1 MINNTQGDTIENQA
15 ENQMMNQAEG
25 RVPAGGNNS
34 KKDPAEVESVILT
47 PEEEEKQEEVKAH
60 ADEIA
65 SISEGIDL
73 VPLVTDVQAQK
84 EDKKIKVNVSIIV
97 SAFILIV
104 VSFAIIIVNVSFKN
118 RLADEKEY
126 LSVLTDDIRKNY
138 TDVINSN
145 NQIIDRIDLY
155 KEIKSTQYATD
166 EVVEFFNDC
175 ASQVG
180 NVSITRYDISANSK
194 ISIRG
199 TAANLQDVSKLWYIL
214 CNNNNLTGITLTSMG
229 KGVDKVSFAFSG
241 TLIVDN
247 FL

>member
-1 MINNTQGDTIENQA
+1 MINSEEENTIENQV
-15 ENQMMNQAEG
+15 ENQMMSQADG
-25 RVPAGGNNS
+25 QVQSSGNNS
-34 KKDPAEVESVILT
+34 KKDPAEVEAVILT
-47 PEEEEKQEEVKAH
+47 QEEEEKKQEVKAH

-73 VPLVTDVQAQK
+73 VPLVTDVQAEK

-97 SAFILIV
+97 SAFFLII

-126 LSVLTDDIRKNY
+126 LNTLTDDIRKNY
-138 TDVINSN
+138 TEVINSN
-145 NQIIDRIDLY
+145 NQIIDRINLY

-166 EVVEFFNDC
+166 EVVDFFNDC
-175 ASQVG
+175 ALQVG
-180 NVSITRYDISANSK
+180 NVTFTKFDINANSK
-194 ISIRG
+194 ISVRG
-199 TAANLQDVSKLWYIL
+199 SAANLQDVSKLWYIL
-214 CNNNNLTGITLTSMG
+214 CNNNNLTNVTLTSMG

-241 TLIVDN
+241 TLVIDN